1 MTLIAIDLSDSDYKK
16 ISKLAFEQN
25 LSEAG
30 WVYELIQEAISDEGW

>member
-1 MTLIAIDLSDSDYKK
+1 MKSITIDLSDSDFKR